1 MLINEYSQRNKDSFK
16 HAKEISKPYGE
27 IERVLDWCKTELIE
41 DWRWQLVE
49 MSTPARLGRYVF
61 YFDGERDCVA
71 FSLKWA

>member
-1 MLINEYSQRNKDSFK
+1 MLINEYSQRNKDSFN
-16 HAKEISKPYGE
+16 HAKEISKLYGE

-49 MSTPARLGRYVF
+49 MSTPTRPGRYVF

-71 FSLKWA
+71 FSLKWG

>member
-41 DWRWQLVE
+41 DWRWQLVD
-49 MSTPARLGRYVF
+49 MSTPVREGRYIF

>member
-49 MSTPARLGRYVF
+49 MSTPARRGRYVF